1 MSKSFLD
8 DDRLVD
14 LLAERATSG
23 LDAAG
28 EAELAERLAAYPGVT
43 ADAFETP
50 VAALSLASRAPLEP
64 LPSALR
70 ARLLAAAPQP
80 VTRLEPRVRTQRPDY
95 GWWAAAAAFL
105 LAIAGWYPR
114 LMPTHEVVVS
124 DAERFAALAAQ
135 PGVVHSPF
143 APTADPGGA
152 GATGELVWDPRTQ
165 TGYMHFRRLP
175 ANDPSQHQYQLWIFD
190 AGRDDRY
197 PVDGGV
203 FDVRGDEVIVP
214 IHARLPVGRPVLF
227 AVTVERPGGVVV
239 SGREHIVVAAKPT
252 ST

>member
-1 MSKSFLD
+1 MSQSFLD

-14 LLAERATSG
+14 LLAERAMTG

-43 ADAFETP
+43 ANAFETP
-50 VAALSLASRAPLEP
+50 VAALSLAARAPVEP
-64 LPSALR
+64 LPPGLR

-80 VTRLEPRVRTQRPDY
+80 VARLAPRATTRTPDY
-95 GWWAAAAAFL
+95 GWWAAAAAL
-105 LAIAGWYPR
+105 VLAIAGWYPR
-114 LMPTHEVVVS
+114 LVPTRAASVS
-124 DAERFAALAAQ
+124 DAERFAELAAHS
-135 PGVVHSPF
+135 GVVRSPF
-143 APTADPGGA
+143 APTTDPGGQ
-152 GATGELVWDPRTQ
+152 GASGELVWDPRTQ
-165 TGYMHFRRLP
+165 TGYMRFRRLP
-175 ANDPSQHQYQLWIFD
+175 ANDPAQHQYQLWIFD

-203 FDVRGDEVIVP
+203 FDVRADEVIVP